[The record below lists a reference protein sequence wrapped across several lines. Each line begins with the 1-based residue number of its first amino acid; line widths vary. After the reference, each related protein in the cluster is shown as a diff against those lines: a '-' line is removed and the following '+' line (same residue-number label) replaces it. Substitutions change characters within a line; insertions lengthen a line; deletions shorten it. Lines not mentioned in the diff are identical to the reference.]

1 MSVPIRSNAYF
12 HKRLLSVKSD
22 LASIHLEQ
30 DTLLG
35 AHPNGSAEIF
45 RKYGKQI
52 GDLLLEQRDVCEG
65 FYTALIREGRALEMA
80 GMDPEEQ
87 ADEILELFELV
98 NGKPKVD
105 EVVDMFKEME
115 LEGKKIAEGG
125 TDEVGR
131 KLGQMKLE
139 K

>member
-1 MSVPIRSNAYF
+1 M
-12 HKRLLSVKSD
+12 
-22 LASIHLEQ
+22 
-30 DTLLG
+30 
-35 AHPNGSAEIF
+35 
-45 RKYGKQI
+45 
-52 GDLLLEQRDVCEG
+52 CEG

-80 GMDPEEQ
+80 NIDPEKQ
-87 ADEILELFELV
+87 ADKILEFFELV

-115 LEGKKIAEGG
+115 LDGKKVAEGG